1 MLESPK
7 QFSKPINNGL
17 IAYVIKARAPFE
29 KNREI
34 KRREPRKT
42 KQNNSFANWKAVNCS
57 EFAWNQVRWINEREK
72 EGNRKLALYWQCID

>member
-42 KQNNSFANWKAVNCS
+42 KQNNSFAN
-57 EFAWNQVRWINEREK
+57 
-72 EGNRKLALYWQCID
+72 